1 MIRLKAVK
9 IDYPENF
16 GIEKAQREEIMSKV
30 VLFTFQIYHTFDRG
44 ELDRYK
50 NRLEN
55 NGSGSWFQF
64 YRRSL
69 LVILPRVGS
78 IAKLD

>member
-30 VLFTFQIYHTFDRG
+30 VLFAFQIYHTFDRG
-44 ELDRYK
+44 EFDRGEFAIK
-50 NRLEN
+50 IVWRITVRE
-55 NGSGSWFQF
+55 
-64 YRRSL
+64 
-69 LVILPRVGS
+69 VGS
-78 IAKLD
+78 NFIDDPSSNPS